1 MCARFC
7 NENSRHRSRFS
18 RELTFLVMAFFG
30 GRHLRCSE
38 YFWGKILAMFYEAHQ
53 KMRKIPALV
62 QKETS
67 IIGRSSVSFF
77 FNYMRVEEY
86 LNEFICLCFNKVLLL
101 L

>member
-30 GRHLRCSE
+30 RRHLRCSE

-53 KMRKIPALV
+53 NNEKNASFRTEGTFYFCRRKRL
-62 QKETS
+62 
-67 IIGRSSVSFF
+67 
-77 FNYMRVEEY
+77 
-86 LNEFICLCFNKVLLL
+86 
-101 L
+101 